1 MSNTGYINRNYRL
14 CHSTSGRS
22 RRSFCVKFRKSDLW
36 IAVDAEHYTPKME
49 NRVLQ
54 RLGEMWRELEEYIT
68 RNPEFAPSLVPLP
81 YMGGSPLAESMCQA
95 GEVAGIGPMGAVAG
109 EFARQIGEMLAE
121 EYGCHDVIVENGGDI
136 YLKSASSSDIAI
148 FAGESPLSERVGFH
162 IPAEMTPLGVCTSSG
177 TVGPS
182 LSLGR
187 GDAMAVVC
195 RNTAVAD
202 ALATAFCNRIHTPED
217 VADAVN
223 GVLAVEGVIAALAIK
238 GDKMAVAGELELRIF
253 KNQ

>member
-1 MSNTGYINRNYRL
+1 MPDGRYINRNYRL
-14 CHSTSGRS
+14 CHTTGGRS
-22 RRSFCVKFRKSDLW
+22 RRSFCAKFRKSDLW
-36 IAVDAEHYTPKME
+36 IAVDAEHYDPKME
-49 NRVLQ
+49 SRVLS
-54 RLGEMWRELEEYIT
+54 LLDEMWRELEEYIA
-68 RNPEFAPSLVPLP
+68 RNPEFLPALAPLP
-81 YMGGSPLAESMCQA
+81 YRGGSSIAESMCQA

-109 EFARQIGEMLAE
+109 EFARRVGEWLAE

-136 YLKSASSSDIAI
+136 YIKSSTACDIAI

-187 GDAMAVVC
+187 GDAMAIVC

-202 ALATAFCNRIHTPED
+202 ALATAFCNRIHTPDD
-217 VADAVN
+217 VAEAVN
-223 GVLAVEGVIAALAIK
+223 GALAVEEVIAALAIK
-238 GDKMAVAGELELRIF
+238 GDKMAVAGDLEMRIF
-253 KNQ
+253 KNR